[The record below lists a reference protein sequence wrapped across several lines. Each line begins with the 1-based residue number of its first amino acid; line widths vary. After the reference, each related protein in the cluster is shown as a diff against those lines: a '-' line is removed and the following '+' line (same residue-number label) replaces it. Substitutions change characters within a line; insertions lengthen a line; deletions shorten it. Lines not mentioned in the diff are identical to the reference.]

1 MTAFTL
7 ILWTLLVAILAFAS
21 GVLLVMWFIIDT
33 VEKDPGYW
41 VFKLREA
48 GHKVIM
54 EGNDEQDE

>member
-1 MTAFTL
+1 MTAFTFV
-7 ILWTLLVAILAFAS
+7 LWTLLVAILAFVS

-54 EGNDEQDE
+54 EENNGQN

>member
-1 MTAFTL
+1 MTAFTFV
-7 ILWTLLVAILAFAS
+7 LWTLLVAILAFVS